1 MRLNIL
7 IGTLLGFTFA
17 FLITSI
23 WKNDFDWSFW
33 LFMMLGG
40 TIGHL
45 GIAFLT
51 HKKKKIKRHFNDA

>member
-1 MRLNIL
+1 MRLNML
-7 IGTLLGFTFA
+7 IGTLLGFTIA
-17 FLITSI
+17 FLIISI

-33 LFMMLGG
+33 IFMLFGG

-51 HKKKKIKRHFNDA
+51 RKK

>member
-1 MRLNIL
+1 MRLNML

-17 FLITSI
+17 FLIISI
-23 WKNDFDWSFW
+23 LQNDFDWSYW
-33 LFMMLGG
+33 LILLLGG

-51 HKKKKIKRHFNDA
+51 RKTNKK